1 MSLNHIL
8 LQLVGFIYKVKNYC
22 LLFLIHAYCYKMYV
36 HAKGQIF
43 EVKITIPEQRTHQ
56 HMV

>member
-1 MSLNHIL
+1 ML
-8 LQLVGFIYKVKNYC
+8 
-22 LLFLIHAYCYKMYV
+22 
-36 HAKGQIF
+36 KGQIF